1 MIIISIIFSLLFSVV
16 LPIAAIVWL
25 IRYFSHRSRPNSKP
39 VRGLSFRDLLLV
51 SAITAAGFCGIVAL
65 YYVPLS
71 IAGSTE
77 DTSGSFV
84 IRLVVGV
91 VLMLF
96 GLRLRGITGNFLMAI
111 GILAF
116 LLVAPY
122 AFSNFGSAGTF
133 LIICAAFIGLVV
145 AALVHSRKEQV
156 KA

>member
-1 MIIISIIFSLLFSVV
+1 MIIISIVFSLLFFIA
-16 LPIAAIVWL
+16 PIAAVVWIVRL
-25 IRYFSHRSRPNSKP
+25 LVHRSRPNNKP
-39 VRGLSFRDLLLV
+39 VRGISFRDLLLA
-51 SAITAAGFCGIVAL
+51 SAISAAGFCGIVAL

-71 IAGSTE
+71 IAGTTE

-84 IRLVVGV
+84 IRLVTGV

-145 AALVHSRKEQV
+145 AALVHGKKEQV